1 MHSSLIKQQVY
12 QLILAMLKK
21 KKNDD
26 QNQAEAQRLNR
37 KIWATAFHVKRPKAS
52 LIANILY
59 KTANTYIDSG
69 IYL

>member
-37 KIWATAFHVKRPKAS
+37 KI
-52 LIANILY
+52 
-59 KTANTYIDSG
+59 
-69 IYL
+69 